1 MKVPKARRLPSG
13 KWFIQLRLGGESIPI
28 TTRTEKECIRQ
39 AQYIKAEYQAG
50 KRISKEEKAA
60 TLTLSE
66 AIDKYIAARGNILSP
81 STVGGYRCIQRTK
94 FKSIM
99 HRRLGEIPEK
109 EWQKIVN
116 QEAALCSPKTLK
128 NAFAFVRSVIQSE
141 TGQPLPPVQQGVPIP
156 KRASFLQPEEIPIFV
171 AAVTKTPYAL
181 ASLLALSS
189 MRVSEIWA
197 LNWEDIPPHPDFI
210 RCNGAVVKD
219 EHGQMIRKSQNKN
232 ETSTRNVPI
241 LIPELSEIIEKER
254 KPSGPIILHSQ
265 SAFRVN
271 LRKICEQAKIT
282 PVTPHGLRHS
292 YASLAYHL
300 QIPERVA
307 ADIGGWSDFTTMRRI
322 YTHVAQSDIKRYQN
336 ELAAFYK
343 KEKHKK

>member
-141 TGQPLPPVQQGVPIP
+141 TGQPLPPSAAGRPYSQKGLIP
-156 KRASFLQPEEIPIFV
+156 
-171 AAVTKTPYAL
+171 
-181 ASLLALSS
+181 
-189 MRVSEIWA
+189 
-197 LNWEDIPPHPDFI
+197 
-210 RCNGAVVKD
+210 
-219 EHGQMIRKSQNKN
+219 
-232 ETSTRNVPI
+232 STRGNPHLCRCRYKNPLRPRFPFGAFLHACI
-241 LIPELSEIIEKER
+241 RNLGPQLGR
-254 KPSGPIILHSQ
+254 HPAPSRFYP
-265 SAFRVN
+265 
-271 LRKICEQAKIT
+271 
-282 PVTPHGLRHS
+282 
-292 YASLAYHL
+292 L
-300 QIPERVA
+300 QR
-307 ADIGGWSDFTTMRRI
+307 GGC
-322 YTHVAQSDIKRYQN
+322 
-336 ELAAFYK
+336 
-343 KEKHKK
+343 